1 MGEDRN
7 LARPEL
13 ITTYGENSPFAEA
26 YRVLRISLF
35 QNGGNGKRLSL
46 LGITGA
52 RPQHGSSTIAAN
64 LGLIM
69 VETGSRIVL
78 VDADLY
84 KPTLH
89 KLFEISNDVG
99 LSTVLQGQVEV
110 DLALQTVTDP
120 PTLRILP
127 AGPKVRNPA
136 ALLKPDVLGPL
147 LERLRNLADFILIDL
162 PSVGAVAYASYLA
175 RQLDGLLLVVRSGTT
190 SVGVDRLMKQRLQ
203 GVNVIGMVLN
213 QLSVDSKDVSSY
225 RYYAR
230 T

>member
-1 MGEDRN
+1 MGGDRN
-7 LARPEL
+7 SMRPEL
-13 ITTYGENSPFAEA
+13 ITTYGETSPFAEA
-26 YRVLRISLF
+26 YRVLRINLF
-35 QNGGNGKRLSL
+35 QNGNNGKRHCVP
-46 LGITGA
+46 GITGA

-64 LGLIM
+64 LALIM
-69 VETGSRIVL
+69 VETGSRIVI

-110 DLALQTVTDP
+110 DRALQTVTDP
-120 PTLRILP
+120 PALRILP

-136 ALLKPDVLGPL
+136 ALLKPDVLGIL
-147 LERLRNLADFILIDL
+147 LERLKNLADFILVDL
-162 PSVGAVAYASYLA
+162 PSVGAVAYTSYLA
-175 RQLDGLLLVVRSGTT
+175 SKLDGLLLVVRSGTT
-190 SVGVDRLMKQRLQ
+190 SMGVDRLMKQRLQ

-213 QLSVDSKDVSSY
+213 RLPVDSNDVSSY

-230 T
+230 A